1 MVSGILSKIVARF
14 RSPEPPPR
22 NWFYGSAAAI
32 LLLAAVLRLLR
43 RFLEPFPVRDGIW
56 YVQMAQEIAG
66 SSWREAVSAD
76 AGGLLEFYPPL
87 IFAVMAGGEHCGLG
101 AENAGWVLVLTTG
114 CLLPVA
120 IALIARELFGDWR
133 YTLGALL
140 LASIMPPAVRMSGQ
154 LLRESPYWCFCGF
167 ALLFAIRAAAKKGW
181 WNWGWYAL
189 FGSLATLTRREGVE
203 LLGVFLI
210 FQVFWGWRN
219 GSLPDILRRKL
230 LVVVGVIAVFLA
242 LLLPVQFWL
251 RQNGSHWEP
260 FPLKNVRYIFQR
272 FWRS

>member
-140 LASIMPPAVRMSGQ
+140 LASIMPPAVLLWICSVVRHPGSSEKRM
-154 LLRESPYWCFCGF
+154 
-167 ALLFAIRAAAKKGW
+167 
-181 WNWGWYAL
+181 
-189 FGSLATLTRREGVE
+189 VE
-203 LLGVFLI
+203 LGVVRIIRFSCHPDPTGGGGAVGGISDFSGVLG
-210 FQVFWGWRN
+210 
-219 GSLPDILRRKL
+219 
-230 LVVVGVIAVFLA
+230 LA
-242 LLLPVQFWL
+242 E
-251 RQNGSHWEP
+251 RQP
-260 FPLKNVRYIFQR
+260 A
-272 FWRS
+272 

>member
-133 YTLGALL
+133 YTLGA
-140 LASIMPPAVRMSGQ
+140 
-154 LLRESPYWCFCGF
+154 
-167 ALLFAIRAAAKKGW
+167 
-181 WNWGWYAL
+181 
-189 FGSLATLTRREGVE
+189 
-203 LLGVFLI
+203 
-210 FQVFWGWRN
+210 
-219 GSLPDILRRKL
+219 
-230 LVVVGVIAVFLA
+230 
-242 LLLPVQFWL
+242 
-251 RQNGSHWEP
+251 
-260 FPLKNVRYIFQR
+260 
-272 FWRS
+272 